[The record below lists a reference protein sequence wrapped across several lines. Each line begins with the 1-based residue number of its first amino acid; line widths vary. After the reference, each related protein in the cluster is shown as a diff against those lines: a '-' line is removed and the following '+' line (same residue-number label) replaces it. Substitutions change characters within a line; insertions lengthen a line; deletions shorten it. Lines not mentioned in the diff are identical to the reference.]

1 MPWGFFG
8 RERFSTG
15 NLEIAI
21 TQASSLLR
29 RETLPIYYS
38 TNTFWLY
45 ESGGTSLREVGNLQ
59 RWLGRRV
66 TAQYSSYLSHVLVPA
81 VSLPPH
87 SRPVGIGSLRTQ
99 LEQLVRMILRGVEWQ
114 IPFEALLEPLK
125 TSFTYESETLAL
137 VKDQRI
143 RKEVM
148 DSAVDAL
155 VTLTVDARW
164 AQGDQ
169 AENEVLEATLR
180 TWLSSLSL
188 EVRASYQSRNLYLPR
203 RW

>member
-1 MPWGFFG
+1 
-8 RERFSTG
+8 
-15 NLEIAI
+15 
-21 TQASSLLR
+21 
-29 RETLPIYYS
+29 
-38 TNTFWLY
+38 
-45 ESGGTSLREVGNLQ
+45 
-59 RWLGRRV
+59 
-66 TAQYSSYLSHVLVPA
+66 
-81 VSLPPH
+81 
-87 SRPVGIGSLRTQ
+87 
-99 LEQLVRMILRGVEWQ
+99 
-114 IPFEALLEPLK
+114 LK